1 MSSNPAQSKEASRTN
16 ASVNPVGAHTT
27 GSTSTAQYGDY
38 EPIIG
43 IEIHAQLST
52 LSKQF
57 CSSPTAYGAGDNEN
71 INEVDTAMP
80 GALPVLNKKSVE
92 FSVKMGLALGCDIRK
107 KSVFSRKQ
115 YFYPD
120 LPKGYQ
126 ISQFDL
132 PLCEHGN
139 VEFYLDGVKKN
150 VSITRAHMEEDAGK
164 STHHGEYS
172 LINLNR
178 AGTPLLEIVSGP
190 DIRGPAESAEYART
204 VHKILRY
211 LDVCDG
217 NLEEGSFR
225 CDCNV
230 SVRKKGETT
239 LRTRVEIKNIN
250 SFRFVEKAVEYE
262 ILRQIDCYETGE
274 KIVQETR
281 LYDPDKNRTFAMRS
295 KEEAHD
301 YRYFPDPDLLPLEI
315 EDSYINAIR
324 ATLPELPLKRA
335 ERFQNEFKIP
345 EYDSLVL
352 TQERELADY
361 YEAVVKS
368 ASSGTDASKPSGSPA
383 APGSASVA
391 KAASNWVMTDLMR
404 QLNESKRTVQNS
416 PISSSNLGK
425 MIALI
430 DKGTISGKIAKQV
443 FSEMW
448 SSGKEPEA
456 IVKEKGLVQITDTSA
471 IEKAIDDV
479 IAVSPNETAAYR
491 GGKDKLFGFFVG
503 QVMKATK
510 GQASPDLVN
519 QLLKKKLA
527 GS

>member
-1 MSSNPAQSKEASRTN
+1 MSSNSTQSSKADARAN

-27 GSTSTAQYGDY
+27 GSTSTTQYGDY

-52 LSKQF
+52 KSKQF
-57 CSSPTAYGAGDNEN
+57 CTASTEFGAGDNEN
-71 INEVDTAMP
+71 ICEVDTAMP
-80 GALPVLNKKSVE
+80 GALPVLNKTSVE
-92 FSVKMGLALGCDIRK
+92 YSIKMGLALGCEIRK
-107 KSVFSRKQ
+107 RSVFSRKQ

-139 VEFYLDGVKKN
+139 VEFFLDGVKKN

-301 YRYFPDPDLLPLEI
+301 YRYFPDPDLLPLEL
-315 EDSYINAIR
+315 EDSYINQIR
-324 ATLPELPLKRA
+324 STLPELPLKRA
-335 ERFQNEFKIP
+335 ERFQTAYGIP

-352 TQERELADY
+352 TQEKELADF
-361 YEAVVKS
+361 YEEVVRAAGPGK
-368 ASSGTDASKPSGSPA
+368 DAA
-383 APGSASVA
+383 ANA

-404 QLNESKRTVQNS
+404 ELNESKKTVLTS
-416 PISSSNLGK
+416 PISAVNIGK

-430 DKGTISGKIAKQV
+430 DNGTISGKIAKQV
-443 FSEMW
+443 FAEMW
-448 SSGKEPEA
+448 SSGKEPA
-456 IVKEKGLVQITDTSA
+456 VIVKEKGLVQITDTSA
-471 IEKAIDDV
+471 IEKAIDEV
-479 IAVSPNETAAYR
+479 IASNPNETTAYR